1 MSLSYRTFSDFLA
14 ERFDCKMQKLTVD
27 AGFSCPNRD
36 GTLSTGGCIYCN
48 NSSFTPVRANGDSV
62 AAQIARSKEFFARK
76 YPSMRYL
83 AYFQA
88 YTGTHA
94 PVDTLLRL
102 YSEALAQP
110 DVDGLIIG
118 TRPDCMPQQLL
129 DRLAEMRRSTF
140 VMVEYG
146 AETAHNSTLD
156 RINRCHSWQQ
166 TVDAVRRTHEAGI
179 ETGLH
184 FINGLPG
191 ESEDM
196 IMATVGEINTL
207 PVDVVKFH
215 QMQVVKGTLLARQY
229 LEGKAD
235 ILEFTVERY
244 LNLCVRIIKSLRA
257 DIAIERFVSQSPAD
271 MLLCPRWGLKNHE
284 FTDKLNSLLR
294 ASTACGC
301 AHSG

>member
-1 MSLSYRTFSDFLA
+1 MRPPYRTFSDFLA
-14 ERFDCKMQKLTVD
+14 ERFPCKMQKLTVD

-48 NSSFTPVRANGDSV
+48 NSSFTPVRADGSSV
-62 AAQIARSKEFFARK
+62 AVQIARSKDFFARK
-76 YPSMRYL
+76 YPDMRYL

-94 PVDTLLRL
+94 PADTLMRL
-102 YSEALAQP
+102 YSEALDQP
-110 DVDGLIIG
+110 GVDGIIIG
-118 TRPDCMPQQLL
+118 TRPDCMPQPLL
-129 DRLAEMRRSTF
+129 ERLARLRESCF

-146 AETAHNSTLD
+146 AETSHNTTLD
-156 RINRCHSWQQ
+156 IINRCHTWEQ
-166 TVDAVRRTHEAGI
+166 TCDAVRRTADAGI

-191 ESEDM
+191 ESTAM
-196 IMATVGEINTL
+196 MMHTVEAINTL

-215 QMQVVKGTLLARQY
+215 QMQVVKGTELAR
-229 LEGKAD
+229 
-235 ILEFTVERY
+235 RY
-244 LNLCVRIIKSLRA
+244 LRGEAGIIEFSVENYLDLCVQIVKTLRS

-284 FTDKLNSLLR
+284 FTDRLNSRLS
-294 ASTACGC
+294 STSCGC
-301 AHSG
+301 GHSG

>member
-1 MSLSYRTFSDFLA
+1 
-14 ERFDCKMQKLTVD
+14 MQKLTVD

-48 NSSFTPVRANGDSV
+48 NSSFTPVRADGSSV
-62 AAQIARSKEFFARK
+62 AVQIARSKDFFARK
-76 YPSMRYL
+76 YPDMRYL

-94 PVDTLLRL
+94 PTDTLMRL
-102 YSEALAQP
+102 YSEALDQP
-110 DVDGLIIG
+110 GVDGIIIG
-118 TRPDCMPQQLL
+118 TRPDCMPQPLL
-129 DRLAEMRRSTF
+129 ERLARLRESCF

-146 AETAHNSTLD
+146 AETSHNSTLD
-156 RINRCHSWQQ
+156 IINRCHTWEQ
-166 TVDAVRRTHEAGI
+166 TCDAVRRTADAGI

-191 ESEDM
+191 ESTAM
-196 IMATVGEINTL
+196 MMHTVEAINTL

-215 QMQVVKGTLLARQY
+215 QMQVVKGTELAR
-229 LEGKAD
+229 
-235 ILEFTVERY
+235 RY
-244 LNLCVRIIKSLRA
+244 LRGEAGIIEFSVENYLDLCVQIVKTLRS

-284 FTDKLNSLLR
+284 FTDRLNSRLR
-294 ASTACGC
+294 STSCGC
-301 AHSG
+301 GHSG

>member
-1 MSLSYRTFSDFLA
+1 
-14 ERFDCKMQKLTVD
+14 MQKLTVD

-48 NSSFTPVRANGDSV
+48 NSSFTPVRADGSSV
-62 AAQIARSKEFFARK
+62 AVQIARSKDFFARK
-76 YPSMRYL
+76 YPDMRYL

-94 PVDTLLRL
+94 PADTLMRL
-102 YSEALAQP
+102 YSEALDQP
-110 DVDGLIIG
+110 GVDGLIIG
-118 TRPDCMPQQLL
+118 TRPDCMPQPLL
-129 DRLAEMRRSTF
+129 ERLARLRESCF

-146 AETAHNSTLD
+146 AETSHNTTLD
-156 RINRCHSWQQ
+156 IINRCHTWEQ
-166 TVDAVRRTHEAGI
+166 TCEAVRRTADAGI

-191 ESEDM
+191 ESTAM
-196 IMATVGEINTL
+196 MMHTVEAINML

-215 QMQVVKGTLLARQY
+215 QMQVVKGTELAR
-229 LEGKAD
+229 
-235 ILEFTVERY
+235 RY
-244 LNLCVRIIKSLRA
+244 LRGEAGIIEFSVENYLDLCVQIVKTLRS

-284 FTDKLNSLLR
+284 FTDRLNSLLR
-294 ASTACGC
+294 STSCGC
-301 AHSG
+301 GHSG

>member
-1 MSLSYRTFSDFLA
+1 MRPPYRTFSDFLA
-14 ERFDCKMQKLTVD
+14 ERFPCKMQKLTVD

-48 NSSFTPVRANGDSV
+48 NSSFTPVRADGSSV
-62 AAQIARSKEFFARK
+62 AVQIARSKDFFARK
-76 YPSMRYL
+76 YPDMRYL

-94 PVDTLLRL
+94 PADTLMRL
-102 YSEALAQP
+102 YSEALDQP
-110 DVDGLIIG
+110 GVDGIIIG
-118 TRPDCMPQQLL
+118 TRPDCMPQPLL
-129 DRLAEMRRSTF
+129 ERLARLRESCF

-146 AETAHNSTLD
+146 AETSHNTTLD
-156 RINRCHSWQQ
+156 IINRCHTWEQ
-166 TVDAVRRTHEAGI
+166 TCDAVRRTADAGI

-191 ESEDM
+191 ESM
-196 IMATVGEINTL
+196 SMMMHTVEAINTL

-215 QMQVVKGTLLARQY
+215 QMQVVKGTELAR
-229 LEGKAD
+229 
-235 ILEFTVERY
+235 RY
-244 LNLCVRIIKSLRA
+244 LRGEAGIIEFSVENYLDLCVQIVKTLRS

-284 FTDKLNSLLR
+284 FTDRLNSRLR
-294 ASTACGC
+294 STSCGC
-301 AHSG
+301 GHSG

>member
-1 MSLSYRTFSDFLA
+1 MRPPYRTFSDFLA
-14 ERFDCKMQKLTVD
+14 ERFLCKMQKLTVD

-48 NSSFTPVRANGDSV
+48 NSSFTPVRADGSSV
-62 AAQIARSKEFFARK
+62 AVQIARSKDFFARK
-76 YPSMRYL
+76 YPDMRYL

-94 PVDTLLRL
+94 PADTLMRL
-102 YSEALAQP
+102 YSEALDQP
-110 DVDGLIIG
+110 GVDGLIIG
-118 TRPDCMPQQLL
+118 TRPDCMPQPLL
-129 DRLAEMRRSTF
+129 ERLARLRESCF

-146 AETAHNSTLD
+146 AETSHNTTLD
-156 RINRCHSWQQ
+156 IINRCHTWEQ
-166 TVDAVRRTHEAGI
+166 TCDAVRRTADAGI

-191 ESEDM
+191 ESTAM
-196 IMATVGEINTL
+196 MMQTVKAINTL

-215 QMQVVKGTLLARQY
+215 QMQVVKGTELAR
-229 LEGKAD
+229 
-235 ILEFTVERY
+235 RY
-244 LNLCVRIIKSLRA
+244 LRGEAGIIEFSVENYLDLCVQIVKTLRS

-284 FTDKLNSLLR
+284 FTDRLNSRLR
-294 ASTACGC
+294 STSCGC
-301 AHSG
+301 GHSG

>member
-1 MSLSYRTFSDFLA
+1 
-14 ERFDCKMQKLTVD
+14 MQKLTVD

-48 NSSFTPVRANGDSV
+48 NSSFTPVRADGSSV
-62 AAQIARSKEFFARK
+62 AVQIARSKDFFARK
-76 YPSMRYL
+76 YPDMRYL

-94 PVDTLLRL
+94 PADILMRL
-102 YSEALAQP
+102 YSEALDQP
-110 DVDGLIIG
+110 GVDGLIIG
-118 TRPDCMPQQLL
+118 TRPDCMPQPLL
-129 DRLAEMRRSTF
+129 ERLARLRESCF

-146 AETAHNSTLD
+146 AETSHNTTLD
-156 RINRCHSWQQ
+156 IINRCHTWEQ
-166 TVDAVRRTHEAGI
+166 TCDAVRRTADAGI

-191 ESEDM
+191 ESTAM
-196 IMATVGEINTL
+196 MMQTVEAINTL

-215 QMQVVKGTLLARQY
+215 QMQVVKGTELAR
-229 LEGKAD
+229 
-235 ILEFTVERY
+235 RY
-244 LNLCVRIIKSLRA
+244 LRGEAGIIEFSVENYLDLCVQIVKTLRS

-284 FTDKLNSLLR
+284 FTDRLNSRLR
-294 ASTACGC
+294 STSCGYG
-301 AHSG
+301 HSG

>member
-1 MSLSYRTFSDFLA
+1 MQAQYRTFSHFLA
-14 ERFDCKMQKLTVD
+14 ERFAGKIQKLTVD

-48 NSSFTPVRANGDSV
+48 NSSFTPALGAHRSV
-62 AAQIARSKEFFARK
+62 AEQIAAGKEFFARK
-76 YPSMRYL
+76 YPTMRYL

-94 PVDTLLRL
+94 PIDRLLTLYR
-102 YSEALAQP
+102 EALDQP
-110 DVDGLIIG
+110 GVTGIIIG
-118 TRPDCMPQQLL
+118 TRPDCMPQPLL
-129 DRLAEMRRSTF
+129 NELSAMRKDNF
-140 VMVEYG
+140 VMIEYG
-146 AETAHNSTLD
+146 AETSHNVTLAA
-156 RINRCHSWQQ
+156 INRCHTWEQ
-166 TVDAVRRTHEAGI
+166 TCDAVSRTAGAGI

-191 ESEDM
+191 ESIEM
-196 IMATVGEINTL
+196 MMRTVEAINTL

-215 QMQVVKGTLLARQY
+215 QMQVVRGTELARRYERGEAGIKEFGVEEY
-229 LEGKAD
+229 LQ
-235 ILEFTVERY
+235 
-244 LNLCVRIIKSLRA
+244 LCVNIVKALRN

-284 FTDKLNSLLR
+284 FTDRLNSLLR
-294 ASTACGC
+294 STSCGC